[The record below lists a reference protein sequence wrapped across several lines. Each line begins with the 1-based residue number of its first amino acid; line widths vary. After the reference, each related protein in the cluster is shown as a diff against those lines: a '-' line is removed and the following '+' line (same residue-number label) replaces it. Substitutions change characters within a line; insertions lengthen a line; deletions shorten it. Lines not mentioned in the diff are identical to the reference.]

1 MSELS
6 IANVSVGIDEGCPMR
21 FRVHNAAIVEFRAD
35 GGRGGG
41 EFDVSFEV
49 AALRR
54 FLELGASAVAE
65 ADALRVQGQAD
76 AGREAAEPGEHVA

>member
-6 IANVSVGIDEGCPMR
+6 VANVSMGIDEGCPMW
-21 FRVHNAAIVEFRAD
+21 FRVHNPDIIEFRAD
-35 GGRGGG
+35 GGRGGA

-54 FLELGASAVAE
+54 FLELGAGAVAE
-65 ADALRVQGQAD
+65 ADSQRVQGQAD
-76 AGREAAEPGEHVA
+76 AGREAPADGEHVA